1 MYRTTLVAIAAAAW
15 FSPALAANRPS
26 FGPPAAWV
34 AVADIPQTP
43 PEDGGAAVQ
52 VVLDDN
58 QTRFSPEGDSYYN
71 RRIYRVTRSEGL
83 TGFQSRNV
91 TWDPSVEQVAWH
103 TLRIVRDG
111 KTIDLLKGGKD
122 LLVLRRETN
131 LERAML
137 DGRLTASRQIE
148 GLQVGDLVDMAWTT
162 TRRDPIVEG
171 RSYDYERMQ
180 FPGAAGRYRVRVS
193 WPQGKAVRWQ
203 GTEGFGE
210 PKVASQGGWTV
221 LERDQA
227 LATAPKP
234 PLGAPLRFQR
244 LGDLEVSSYAAWG
257 DVSRIMHPH
266 FAKAATLGPDSDVKA
281 QAAAIAA
288 AHKDPK
294 DRAFAALQLVE
305 DQTRYLFLGMGE
317 GGYVPASA
325 DETWQRRFGDCKG
338 KTVLL
343 LALLKDLGIESEPAL
358 VSLGGGD
365 GMDERLPSLS
375 AFNHVLVRAVIG
387 GKTYWLDG
395 TRTGDRGGIDT
406 LPAPG
411 WRWALPL
418 RADGAELERV
428 VEPPPSRPQIVAE
441 IHLDASKGL
450 SEAAPA
456 RVELRMHG
464 DAAAGFRQ
472 VAARAP
478 KADLERTFRQAFS
491 ASYSWIALD
500 SVRWDSQPG
509 DNSFT
514 LVMTGTAEVD
524 WRENPDLGVREFK
537 LPGAGGGVTAY
548 PRREPGPNR
557 DAPYA
562 VAYPTFRES
571 VTEVVLPGGGR
582 GFTIR
587 GPNGE
592 QTIGGYEVR
601 QSSLIEGEVAR
612 FSTQVRAMAPEI
624 PAADIEA
631 ANRGLRALAAQ
642 EYFVRAPK

>member
-1 MYRTTLVAIAAAAW
+1 M
-15 FSPALAANRPS
+15 PLAAVSTAPMAADRPS
-26 FGPPAAWV
+26 FSPPSAWV
-34 AVADIPQTP
+34 AVADIPPAP
-43 PEDGGAAVQ
+43 PEDGAAAVQ

-58 QTRFSPEGDSYYN
+58 QTRLSPDGDAYYN
-71 RRIYRVTRSEGL
+71 RRVYRVARPEGL

-148 GLQVGDLVDMAWTT
+148 GLQVGDLVDMAWTI

-171 RSYDYERMQ
+171 HSYDYERMQ

-193 WPQGKAVRWQ
+193 WPQDKTVRWQ
-203 GTEGFGE
+203 GTEGFGA
-210 PKVASQGGWTV
+210 PTLVSKNGWTL

-244 LGDLEVSSYAAWG
+244 LGDLEVSSYGAWG

-266 FAKAATLGPDSDVKA
+266 FVKAGALGPGSDVKV
-281 QAAAIAA
+281 QAAVIAA
-288 AHKDPK
+288 AHREPK
-294 DRAFAALQLVE
+294 ERAFAALQLVE

-317 GGYVPASA
+317 GGYVPAAA

-343 LALLKDLGIESEPAL
+343 LALLNELGIEAEPAL

-365 GMDERLPSLS
+365 GLDERLPSLS
-375 AFNHVLVRAVIG
+375 AFNHVLVRASIG

-395 TRTGDRGGIDT
+395 TRTGDRGGLDD

-418 RADGAELERV
+418 RAAGAELERV
-428 VEPPPSRPQIVAE
+428 AEAPPSQPQIVAA
-441 IHLDASKGL
+441 IRLDASKGL

-456 RVELRMHG
+456 RVELRMQG

-472 VAARAP
+472 IAARAP

-491 ASYSWIALD
+491 SSYSWIELD
-500 SVRWDSQPG
+500 SVSWDSRPG
-509 DNSFT
+509 DNSFS
-514 LVMTGTAEVD
+514 LVMTGKAEVD

-537 LPGAGGGVTAY
+537 LPGGGGAVAVY

-562 VAYPTFRES
+562 VAFPTFRES

-587 GPNGE
+587 GPNGD

-601 QSSLIEGEVAR
+601 QSSIIKGEVAR
-612 FSTQVRAMAPEI
+612 FSTQVRAVAPEI
-624 PAADIEA
+624 PAADIET
-631 ANRGLRALAAQ
+631 ANRGLRSLAAQ